1 LITINRRSRDSC
13 AESTEVARKAC
24 GVQKSI
30 LDAVDA
36 LATSSNGRVLAIGNP
51 DDLSSPFA
59 QICKPRSGW
68 NVVTVPAFDTLAY
81 TGEEDLLL
89 LILPKWIEA
98 TQKRTL
104 EHTRRRI
111 IAANIAR
118 FGEDE
123 TVITRR
129 EGGRIRVYRARHL
142 CPPGACA

>member
-1 LITINRRSRDSC
+1 
-13 AESTEVARKAC
+13 
-24 GVQKSI
+24 
-30 LDAVDA
+30 

-51 DDLSSPFA
+51 DDPSPHFA

-68 NVVTVPAFDTLAY
+68 QVVTVSAFDTPAY
-81 TGEEDLLL
+81 TGEEVPEDLLL

-104 EHTRRRI
+104 EHTRRPI

-123 TVITRR
+123 TVIMRR
-129 EGGRIRVYRARHL
+129 EGGWIRVYRARHL
-142 CPPGACA
+142 CPLGACA

>member
-1 LITINRRSRDSC
+1 
-13 AESTEVARKAC
+13 
-24 GVQKSI
+24 
-30 LDAVDA
+30 

-51 DDLSSPFA
+51 DDPSSHFA

-68 NVVTVPAFDTLAY
+68 HVVTVSAFDTPAY
-81 TGEEDLLL
+81 TGEEVPEELLL

-104 EHTRRRI
+104 EHTRRPI

-123 TVITRR
+123 TVIMRR
-129 EGGRIRVYRARHL
+129 EGGWIRVYRARHL
-142 CPPGACA
+142 CPLGACA